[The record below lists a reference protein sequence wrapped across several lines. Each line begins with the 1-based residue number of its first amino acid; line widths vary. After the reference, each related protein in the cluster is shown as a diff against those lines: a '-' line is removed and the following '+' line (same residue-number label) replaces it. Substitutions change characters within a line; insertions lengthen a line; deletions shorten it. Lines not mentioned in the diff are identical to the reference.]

1 MTTALKS
8 PPGPRPLVSW
18 SLLYSLRKNPLKF
31 VERLR
36 ERYGDVAYFRIGPQ
50 RVYLLSHPD
59 FVKELLVNH
68 EESLM
73 KGRGL
78 QIARRL
84 LGDGLLTSE
93 GELHKRQRALVQ
105 PVFHKSKVAVF
116 ADLMDEYARKTCA
129 SWQEG
134 AVLEVGE
141 EMSKLT
147 LAIVARALF
156 ETSVEHRNEAEEIG
170 RALTLAR
177 HLFMQASI
185 PGFNL
190 LERVIPALRRRF
202 ERVKGRLDSTV
213 QAMIEEHR
221 LNPHVHQDLL
231 SRLMET
237 EMSDQQ
243 VRDEV
248 MTLFLAGHETT
259 AATMSWTLYL
269 LARHP
274 EWADRLA
281 AELNGAAD
289 PLKVPLLSNVL
300 CESMRLFPPAWVMG
314 RKVMSPIEFGG
325 YRFPKNALLL
335 TSQWVIQRDARWF
348 PDPVSFDPD
357 RWSPE
362 LRLARP
368 RFSWFPFGAG
378 SRVCVGEH
386 FAWMESLILLSIL
399 ARGWRYHLDG
409 RKVRPEPNI
418 TLRPLHLRLRV
429 EKRECRPGPALTRI
443 SSPSS

>member
-1 MTTALKS
+1 MNNLLES

-18 SLLYSLRKNPLKF
+18 SLLYGLRKNPLRF
-31 VERLR
+31 VERLQQ
-36 ERYGDVAYFRIGPQ
+36 RYGDVAFFRIGPQ

-59 FVKELLVNH
+59 LVKELLVNH
-68 EESLM
+68 DESLM

-93 GELHKRQRALVQ
+93 GALHKRQRALVA
-105 PVFHKSKVAVF
+105 PVFQKARVAVF
-116 ADLMDEYARKTCA
+116 ADLMREYALRTSQ
-129 SWQEG
+129 SWQDG
-134 AVLEVGE
+134 ARLEVGE

-156 ETSVEHRNEAEEIG
+156 ETSVEGQNEAEEIG
-170 RALTLAR
+170 RALTTAR
-177 HLFMQASI
+177 HLFMQASL

-202 ERVKGRLDSTV
+202 ERVKGRLDATV

-221 LNPHVHQDLL
+221 ANPHAHQDLL

-259 AATMSWTLYL
+259 AATLSWTLYL
-269 LARHP
+269 LAQHP
-274 EWADRLA
+274 DWADRLA
-281 AELNGAAD
+281 AELRDAAE

-300 CESMRLFPPAWVMG
+300 SESMRLYPPAWIMG
-314 RKVMSPIEFGG
+314 RKVVRPIEFGG
-325 YRFPKNALLL
+325 WQFPKNALLL

-348 PDPVSFDPD
+348 PDPLVFDPE
-357 RWSPE
+357 RWAPE
-362 LRLARP
+362 RRNTRP
-368 RFSWFPFGAG
+368 RFAWFPFGAG

-386 FAWMESLILLSIL
+386 FAWMESLILLAVL

-409 RKVRPEPNI
+409 RRVRPEPNI
-418 TLRPLHLRLRV
+418 TLRPLNLVLRA
-429 EKRECRPGPALTRI
+429 EKR
-443 SSPSS
+443 